1 MENLKTSASGY
12 TLTGELKNVPVAFV
26 NGLRR
31 ILLAEIPAVVLTNV
45 EIVENTTKLTHE
57 MLRLRVEQIPVNVL
71 PSETGVIRDTK
82 IELRFLPS
90 PEPREILTTDFA
102 IAGPRKEILLKDRDL
117 ETPGLFLN
125 LGPNESLHLRA
136 SLGIET
142 RGVVQ
147 CLATFKN
154 HIDPER
160 AKLDKDTWI
169 LEGNDPREFDNFH
182 IQRSFAIND
191 AGRPYWFD
199 LTVDSIGIQPAK
211 ELLKTACEIYKT
223 KIEEFAALPIQR
235 YDAGRYRMKMPG
247 DPFTLGCLVQA
258 ILYDSV
264 LADWVTYMSK
274 SKDEHYHPL
283 VPQLVVEFDSKLP
296 PEKVVERFKQEAL
309 TLCENV
315 LKSV

>member
-45 EIVENTTKLTHE
+45 EILENTSKLTHE
-57 MLRLRVEQIPVNVL
+57 MLRLRMEQIPVNVL

-82 IELRFLPS
+82 VEVRYLPS
-90 PEPREILTTDFA
+90 AEPREVLTSDFA
-102 IAGPRKEILLKDRDL
+102 IAGPRKDVLLKDRDL
-117 ETPGLFLN
+117 ETPGLFVN
-125 LGPNESLHLRA
+125 LGPNETLHMRA

-147 CLATFKN
+147 CVASFSN

-160 AKLDKDTWI
+160 AKLDRDTWI
-169 LEGNDPREFDNFH
+169 LEGNDPRVFDNFY
-182 IQRSFAIND
+182 IQRSYAINE

-199 LTVDSIGIQPAK
+199 LTVDSIGIQKAK
-211 ELLKTACEIYKT
+211 DLLKTACEIYKA

-235 YDAGRYRMKMPG
+235 YDTGRYRMKMAG
-247 DPFTLGCLVQA
+247 DPFTVGCLVQT
-258 ILYDSV
+258 ILYESGLV
-264 LADWVTYMSK
+264 EWVTYMSK
-274 SKDEHYHPL
+274 AKDEHYHPL
-283 VPQLVVEFDSKLP
+283 VPQLVVEFDSKVA

-309 TLCENV
+309 ALCENV